1 VREWIAGLIEGGLS
15 PSRIRNAHQVLS
27 QILTTAVEGGRL
39 ARNPAAGV
47 RLPKRVE
54 REMLFLDG
62 AQVEALA
69 DAIAPHYR
77 TLVYFLAY
85 TGRRFGQAVALNTK
99 RLDLLQSCCE
109 VVEAATEVGS
119 RLVWGSTK
127 TDERRTVRLPRFLVE
142 LLAEHLAIRA
152 HGPDDLVFTAPLG
165 GPLRERKF
173 LHGQLKPAARR
184 AGLPGRIAGP

>member
-1 VREWIAGLIEGGLS
+1 VVLQQRGGQLGGAILAGIDTFAVREWIAGLVESGLS

-27 QILTTAVEGGRL
+27 QILTTAVESGRL

-47 RLPKRVE
+47 RLPKRAE

-85 TGRRFGQAVALNTK
+85 TGLRFGEAVALKTK
-99 RLDLLQSCCE
+99 RLDLLRSRCE
-109 VVEAATEVGS
+109 VVEAATEVGN
-119 RLVWGSTK
+119 RLVWG
-127 TDERRTVRLPRFLVE
+127 RRRLTSAVPCGCR
-142 LLAEHLAIRA
+142 
-152 HGPDDLVFTAPLG
+152 GS
-165 GPLRERKF
+165 
-173 LHGQLKPAARR
+173 
-184 AGLPGRIAGP
+184 